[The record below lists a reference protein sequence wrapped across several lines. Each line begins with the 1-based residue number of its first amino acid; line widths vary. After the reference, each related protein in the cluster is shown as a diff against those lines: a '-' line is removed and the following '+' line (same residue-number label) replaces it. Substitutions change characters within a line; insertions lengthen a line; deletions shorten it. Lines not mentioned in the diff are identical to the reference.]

1 MKRRKF
7 IGMLAG
13 AGACLAATPAAAGG
27 NHHFTGYPG
36 SFGVL
41 FDSTKCIGCRKCE
54 AACSRVNELPPQPQ
68 PFDDL
73 TVLDKKRRTHHDTF
87 TVRKRRKSAELE
99 NRILYGES
107 RRLEATWKE
116 GRTRFTFYV

>member
-73 TVLDKKRRTHHDTF
+73 TIYSIATVVVDKLLYCLIIVMHRSSVAD
-87 TVRKRRKSAELE
+87 RKS
-99 NRILYGES
+99 
-107 RRLEATWKE
+107 
-116 GRTRFTFYV
+116 VV